1 MKVSAVISAK
11 SLSAKKINKAVPS
24 VVIAALPLILGVI
37 FGSIIYF
44 LSDQSIFDSLKTY
57 FLEFATEFSGKNKSE
72 IISGLIVSYIPYVI
86 IMLIFGMC
94 ACGTAPI
101 FLVSFLKSAGIG
113 MTATYIYDVYALKG
127 LEYCLLVFYP
137 GKIIAVFAML
147 VLTHSCYAMSKEI
160 SSSVKGKC
168 DSEVRVD
175 RYIVRTLLIS
185 SIFAVSSIIEFLT
198 IVCFSELF
206 SFS

>member
-11 SLSAKKINKAVPS
+11 GLGRKKFNKTISS
-24 VVIAALPLILGVI
+24 VVIAALPLILGII
-37 FGSIIYF
+37 FGSITYF
-44 LSDQSIFDSLKTY
+44 LSDKSIFDSLKTY
-57 FLEFATEFSGKNKSE
+57 FLEFATEFSGKNKPE

-94 ACGTAPI
+94 ACGAMPI
-101 FLVSFLKSAGIG
+101 FLVSFFKSAGIG

-127 LEYCLLVFYP
+127 LEYSLLVFYP

-147 VLTHSCYAMSKEI
+147 ILTHSCYAMNNEI
-160 SSSVKGKC
+160 SSSIKGKC
-168 DSEVRVD
+168 DSPVRVD

-185 SIFAVSSIIEFLT
+185 SIFAVASVVEFLT
-198 IVCFSELF
+198 IICFSELF
-206 SFS
+206 SFG